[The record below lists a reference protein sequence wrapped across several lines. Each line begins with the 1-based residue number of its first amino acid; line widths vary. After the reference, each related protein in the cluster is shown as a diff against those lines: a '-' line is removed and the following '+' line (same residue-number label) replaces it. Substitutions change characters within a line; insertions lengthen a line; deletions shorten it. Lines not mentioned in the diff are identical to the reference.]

1 VIVNTSNVD
10 YAIINAGTPASFTLP
25 SGTNRYVLFMIG
37 LGGDGSSYY
46 PNTVTIAG
54 TVATMIVQTAPDLGQ
69 AAAMWGANIPDSV
82 EAGASTITVDG
93 TGFQRCF
100 IAVFTGV
107 SRDPVVDSDA
117 FRNGS
122 SSSDGDTLTVDCV
135 GGGWVHDIVFVY
147 TEAAKTAGANQTVI
161 YNSTNSGVG
170 VSYKSGLAHGTTS
183 MAWTWTD
190 ARSAHAV
197 VSLRPYRPTGGV
209 VIF

>member
-1 VIVNTSNVD
+1 MIVNTSNVD
-10 YAIINAGTPASFTLP
+10 YAIIHGGTPASFTLP

-93 TGFQRCF
+93 TGFQRCH

-107 SRDPVVDSDA
+107 SRNPVVDSDS
-117 FRNGS
+117 FRNGNS
-122 SSSDGDTLTVDCV
+122 DSDGDSLTVDCV
-135 GGGWVHDIVFVY
+135 GGGWVHDIVFA
-147 TEAAKTAGANQTVI
+147 TAAKTAGANQVVI
-161 YNSTNSGVG
+161 YNTIDRPG

-190 ARSAHAV
+190 ARSAHVV
-197 VSLRPYRPTGGV
+197 VSLRPYRPTGGA

>member
-1 VIVNTSNVD
+1 MIVNTSNVD
-10 YAIINAGTPASFTLP
+10 NAIIHGGSPASFTLP
-25 SGTNRYVLFMIG
+25 SGTNRYVLFM
-37 LGGDGSSYY
+37 LADTADGSSYY

-54 TVATMIVQTAPDLGQ
+54 TTATAINQTAVGGSEGE
-69 AAAMWGANIPDSV
+69 AAAIWGANIPDSV

-107 SRDPVVDSDA
+107 SRDPIVDSDA

-122 SSSDGDTLTVDCV
+122 SGSDGDTLTVDCV
-135 GGGWVHDIVFVY
+135 GGGWVHDIVF
-147 TEAAKTAGANQTVI
+147 TDAAKTAGANQSVI
-161 YNSTNSGVG
+161 YNTTGGAG
-170 VSYKSGLAHGTTS
+170 VSHKSGLAHGTTS

-190 ARSAHAV
+190 ARSAHVV
-197 VSLRPYRPTGGV
+197 VSLRPYRPTGGA

>member
-1 VIVNTSNVD
+1 MIVNTSNVNFV
-10 YAIINAGTPASFTLP
+10 ITPTFNLP
-25 SGTNRYVLFMIG
+25 AGTNRYVLFM
-37 LGGDGSSYY
+37 LPSAHF
-46 PNTVTIAG
+46 PNIVTIAG
-54 TVATMIVQTAPDLGQ
+54 TVATMIVQIGNAETE
-69 AAAMWGANIPDSV
+69 AAAMWGANIPDSTA
-82 EAGASTITVDG
+82 AGNYTITFDG
-93 TGFQRCF
+93 TCSTRKF

-107 SRDPVVDSDA
+107 SRDPVVDSAA
-117 FRNGS
+117 FRKGS

-135 GGGWVHDIVFVY
+135 GGGWVHDIVFAG
-147 TEAAKTAGANQTVI
+147 AAKTAGANQTVI

>member
-1 VIVNTSNVD
+1 MIVNTSNANFV
-10 YAIINAGTPASFTLP
+10 ITPNFTLP
-25 SGTNRYVLFMIG
+25 VGTNRYVLFM
-37 LGGDGSSYY
+37 LAGGTDSYSYY
-46 PNTVTIAG
+46 PNIVTIAG
-54 TVATMIVQTAPDLGQ
+54 TVATMIVQTEPGASQ
-69 AAAMWGANIPDSV
+69 AAAIWGANIPDSV

-93 TGFQRCF
+93 TSFQRCF

-107 SRDPVVDSDA
+107 SRDPIVDSDA

-122 SSSDGDTLTVDCV
+122 SDSDGDTLTVDCV
-135 GGGWVHDIVFVY
+135 GGGWVHDIVFAD
-147 TEAAKTAGANQTVI
+147 AAKTAGANQSVI
-161 YNSTNSGVG
+161 YNVTGRPG

-190 ARSAHAV
+190 SRFAHAV

>member
-93 TGFQRCF
+93 TGFQRCH

-107 SRDPVVDSDA
+107 SRDPIVDSDA

-122 SSSDGDTLTVDCV
+122 SDSDGDTLTVDCV
-135 GGGWVHDIVFVY
+135 GGGWVHDIVF
-147 TEAAKTAGANQTVI
+147 TEAAKQRGEGQNFVYNTTGRAGI
-161 YNSTNSGVG
+161 
-170 VSYKSGLAHGTTS
+170 SYKSGLAHGTTS

-190 ARSAHAV
+190 SRSAHAV

>member
-1 VIVNTSNVD
+1 MIVNTSNVN
-10 YAIINAGTPASFTLP
+10 YVITPTFTLP
-25 SGTNRYVLFMIG
+25 AGNNRYVLFMIAA
-37 LGGDGSSYY
+37 GGTDSYSYY

-54 TVATMIVQTAPDLGQ
+54 TVATMIVQTGPGTSQ

-82 EAGASTITVDG
+82 EAGASTITFDG
-93 TGFQRCF
+93 TSFQRFF

-107 SRDPVVDSDA
+107 SRDPIVDSAAYKSND
-117 FRNGS
+117 S
-122 SSSDGDTLTVDCV
+122 SRDGDTLTVDCV
-135 GGGWVHDIVFVY
+135 GGGWVHDIVF
-147 TEAAKTAGANQTVI
+147 TEAAKQRGEGQSFV
-161 YNSTNSGVG
+161 YNTTGRPG

-197 VSLRPYRPTGGV
+197 VSLRPYRPTGGA

>member
-1 VIVNTSNVD
+1 MIVNTSNVN
-10 YAIINAGTPASFTLP
+10 YVITPTFNLP
-25 SGTNRYVLFMIG
+25 VGTNRYVLFM
-37 LGGDGSSYY
+37 LADGTDIYSYY
-46 PNTVTIAG
+46 PNIVTIAG
-54 TVATMIVQTAPDLGQ
+54 TVATMIVQIGNAEWNE
-69 AAAMWGANIPDSV
+69 AAAMWGANIPDSTA
-82 EAGASTITVDG
+82 AGNYTITFDEPCSV
-93 TGFQRCF
+93 RKF

-107 SRDPVVDSDA
+107 SRDPVVDSAA
-117 FRNGS
+117 FRNSS

-135 GGGWVHDIVFVY
+135 GGGWVHDIVF
-147 TEAAKTAGANQTVI
+147 TGAAKTAGANQTVI
-161 YNSTNSGVG
+161 YNSTDSGVG